1 MQRFGVYSNQS
12 FCTKNRMFESHSIFK
27 QFLAIFISFVVISV
41 TKMRRKLTSLGTCC
55 FFSHVNR
62 KYKNH
67 IELNF
72 LDIGSNQR
80 DFFTVCHLSK
90 YPLRTPF
97 LPLLKLTWNPCNF
110 QRKNTVMMWNMGF
123 YWNFHGT
130 QNNLWDPYIHLSKNG
145 TWGFPR
151 FIGPKKL

>member
-1 MQRFGVYSNQS
+1 MIRAYIQFTIQLKLVCNNNNNAAVLMVMVFAQINP

-72 LDIGSNQR
+72 FTLGSQKWR
-80 DFFTVCHLSK
+80 GMSF
-90 YPLRTPF
+90 
-97 LPLLKLTWNPCNF
+97 CNV
-110 QRKNTVMMWNMGF
+110 KNTFLSARSMSASQFCFLLFSAKSSLMLQINM
-123 YWNFHGT
+123 
-130 QNNLWDPYIHLSKNG
+130 I
-145 TWGFPR
+145 
-151 FIGPKKL
+151 